1 MSCSKCRNLQD
12 IDDLSRPYVVRK
24 CGACG
29 REVKLRDITSNG
41 HGIRVV
47 KGDRFVFPPGFFQI
61 SANPLKANSH
71 LTKPGLSWYAQ
82 LIFVEELQQN
92 PDNTSEFLSKNDEY
106 SSTILKKSRFLKDL
120 DLEDKAQANEAIE
133 RLKDHKDKIEWWALL
148 FGTFNKMTEDAI
160 AENDAEKAAWA
171 MRIAERCRAMCV
183 FKDSLE
189 EVVWMGHSAG
199 RIIEVIKKWHSNME
213 NNNEEF
219 WQVIFN
225 DNPYVLSQIFSVPV
239 MFIKGKAYVGGMNI
253 DGQNA
258 KFVDYLF
265 ANESS
270 NDAMLV
276 EIKTPETQLMAK
288 TNYRKGIYNPTK
300 DLSGSILQVLNYR
313 RELTKNLHS
322 ITSEIKHRIEM
333 FNPRCIVIIGNAE
346 KELKN
351 ELKRKSFELFRTN
364 LKDVEIITFDELFRK
379 AEILAS
385 LFNLSWEQKKD

>member
-1 MSCSKCRNLQD
+1 
-12 IDDLSRPYVVRK
+12 
-24 CGACG
+24 
-29 REVKLRDITSNG
+29 
-41 HGIRVV
+41 
-47 KGDRFVFPPGFFQI
+47 
-61 SANPLKANSH
+61 
-71 LTKPGLSWYAQ
+71 
-82 LIFVEELQQN
+82 
-92 PDNTSEFLSKNDEY
+92 
-106 SSTILKKSRFLKDL
+106 
-120 DLEDKAQANEAIE
+120 
-133 RLKDHKDKIEWWALL
+133 
-148 FGTFNKMTEDAI
+148 
-160 AENDAEKAAWA
+160 
-171 MRIAERCRAMCV
+171 MCV
-183 FKDSLE
+183 FKESLE

-199 RIIEVIKKWHSNME
+199 RIIEVIRKWHSNKE

-225 DNPYVLSQIFSVPV
+225 ENPYVLSQIFSVPV
-239 MFIKGKAYVGGMNI
+239 IFIKGKAYVGGMNI

-288 TNYRKGIYNPTK
+288 TTYRKGIYNPTK
-300 DLSGSILQVLNYR
+300 DLSGSILQALNYR

-322 ITSEIKHRIEM
+322 IASETKHKIEM
-333 FNPRCIVIIGNAE
+333 FNPRCIVVIGNAE

-385 LFNLSWEQKKD
+385 LFNLSWEEKKD

>member
-1 MSCSKCRNLQD
+1 MNCSKCENLKD
-12 IDDLSRPYVVRK
+12 IDDLSNPYVIRK
-24 CGACG
+24 CKKCG
-29 REVKLRDITSNG
+29 RKIKLRDTSPSG
-41 HGIRVV
+41 HGFRVE
-47 KGDRFVFPPGFFQI
+47 KGDRFIIPEGFI
-61 SANPLKANSH
+61 NIAANPLKSTSK
-71 LTKPGLSWYAQ
+71 LTKYGLSWYAQ

-92 PDNTSEFLSKNDEY
+92 PDNISEFLSKNDEY
-106 SSTILKKSRFLKDL
+106 SSTILKKSSILKDL
-120 DLEDKAQANEAIE
+120 DLENKIQANEAIE
-133 RLKDHKDKIEWWALL
+133 RLKNHKDKVEWWALL
-148 FGTFNKMTEDAI
+148 FGTFNKMTEEAI
-160 AENDAEKAAWA
+160 EENDAEKAAWT

-199 RIIEVIKKWHSNME
+199 RIIEVIRKWHSNKE

-225 DNPYVLSQIFSVPV
+225 ENPYILSQIFSVPV
-239 MFIKGKAYVGGMNI
+239 IFIKDKAYVGGMNI

-265 ANESS
+265 ASESS

-276 EIKTPETQLMAK
+276 EIKTPETQLVAK

-300 DLSGSILQVLNYR
+300 DLSGSILQALNYR
-313 RELTKNLHS
+313 RELTKNLQS
-322 ITSEIKHRIEM
+322 IATETEHKIEM

-385 LFNLSWEQKKD
+385 LFNLSWEGGKD